1 MLWHS
6 RMELSSFVGE
16 RRREGWLSRTH
27 LQHSFHPPLPPQ
39 AQQSLPR
46 KQISRRPPCK
56 EQVLSTRQS
65 TAEIILK
72 LDIRL
77 TIICENTYLPAE
89 NVQCTD
95 QGDANQSHEFQQS
108 SIVFRVRV
116 ERRNNV
122 LSKYQAIGCR
132 VSNDNK
138 QAGKK
143 AGNEILWSS
152 VGFLELE
159 EQ

>member
-1 MLWHS
+1 M
-6 RMELSSFVGE
+6 
-16 RRREGWLSRTH
+16 
-27 LQHSFHPPLPPQ
+27 
-39 AQQSLPR
+39 
-46 KQISRRPPCK
+46 
-56 EQVLSTRQS
+56 
-65 TAEIILK
+65 ILK

-89 NVQCTD
+89 NVQGAD
-95 QGDANQSHEFQQS
+95 QGDANQSHKFQQS
-108 SIVFRVRV
+108 PIVFRVRV
-116 ERRNNV
+116 ERRHNV
-122 LSKYQAIGCR
+122 LSKYQAIGRR

-143 AGNEILWSS
+143 AGDEILWSS